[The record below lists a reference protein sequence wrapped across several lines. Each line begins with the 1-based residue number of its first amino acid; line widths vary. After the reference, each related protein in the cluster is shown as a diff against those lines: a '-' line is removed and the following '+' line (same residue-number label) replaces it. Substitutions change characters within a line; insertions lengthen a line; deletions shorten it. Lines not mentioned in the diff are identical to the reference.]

1 MDSLDIVEAVMLIE
15 EVFEIEIPDRDART
29 SVVRVTLWTRLNFAF
44 LTDDPTN
51 KVLIS
56 SES

>member
-51 KVLIS
+51 RLPLS
-56 SES
+56 